1 MYHFTPSKL
10 NILHKFYEIKCW
22 EKMWNKWNSYLVNVL
37 ENNLA
42 LSSQRA
48 YTLNSTIPPLGIY
61 PRETRVVHVQQ
72 ETRIATFSIVA
83 KTKQKTQA
91 KNPYPKLEKN
101 FNENQE
107 R

>member
-1 MYHFTPSKL
+1 MKSNVGRRCGT
-10 NILHKFYEIKCW
+10 NGILILA
-22 EKMWNKWNSYLVNVL
+22 NRVNVL